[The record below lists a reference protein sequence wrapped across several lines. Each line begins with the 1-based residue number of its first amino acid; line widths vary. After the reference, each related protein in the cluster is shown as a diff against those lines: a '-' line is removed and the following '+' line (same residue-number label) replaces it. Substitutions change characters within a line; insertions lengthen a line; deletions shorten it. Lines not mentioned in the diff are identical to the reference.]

1 MNNVIDP
8 VDYAVISQAFLSIAR
23 EAGVKLI
30 RSACSTIVREARDCA
45 AALLDRDGRVV
56 AQSELIPIQLG
67 SVGPTAQSCLALYPA
82 HTLGPGD
89 FLINND
95 PYNGGQHLQDVFIY
109 VPIFFAGEVIG
120 FSGSVA
126 HHIDLGGAKA
136 GIATSASD
144 LYQEGLVFPP
154 TRYNFERDWNGGG
167 FERFVRSNIRVPVQT
182 IGDLNAQFAACHVA
196 EARVLELA
204 SKFGAGTVSACMN
217 ELIDYSERRV
227 RMAIAEIP
235 NGVYHGEDAVDDDGI
250 SDQPLRVHASVTISD
265 DSIAVDFAGTCD
277 QVSRNINAPFAST
290 VSATLCCIKP
300 VLTAADIPFNAGASR
315 PISVSAP
322 LGCLLNPRHPAP
334 VRARMEP
341 SYRAFG
347 AVMRALSQAAP
358 ERVIA
363 AGFDSTFATAISR
376 RRDDGF
382 SVLLEVTGGGF
393 GASPFGDGCD
403 TVAGPLG
410 NCSNTPIE
418 VIDMEFDFL
427 RAVEYAVL
435 PDSDGAGEF
444 RGGLGQRRAYE
455 VLADGVTFAMYV
467 DRMRLA
473 PQGLNGGT
481 EGRRSRVYVRR
492 GAEIIELESKVSVS
506 LRIGDILVLESGGG
520 AGFGSPHSRAAGAIQ
535 RDIEDGLLSGERA
548 LEHYGFTIDT
558 AGRV

>member
-1 MNNVIDP
+1 MSTVLDP
-8 VDYAVISQAFLSIAR
+8 VDYAVISQAFMSIAR

-45 AALLDRDGRVV
+45 AALLDRDGNVV

-67 SVGPTAQSCLALYPA
+67 SMGPTAQSCLALYPPD
-82 HTLGPGD
+82 TLCPGD

-109 VPIFFAGEVIG
+109 APIFFAAEVIG

-154 TRYNFERDWNGGG
+154 MRYNFERDWNGGA

-196 EARVLELA
+196 QARVLELA
-204 SKFGAGTVSACMN
+204 SKFGGDTVTASMA
-217 ELIDYSERRV
+217 ELLDYSERRV
-227 RMAIAEIP
+227 RLGIAELP

-250 SDQPLRVHASVTISD
+250 GDEPLRVQASVTISD
-265 DSIAVDFAGTCD
+265 ESIAVDFAGTCD
-277 QVSRNINAPFAST
+277 QVLRNINAPFAST

-300 VLTAADIPFNAGASR
+300 VLTGADIPFNSGASR

-347 AVMRALSQAAP
+347 AVMRALSCAAP

-363 AGFDSTFATAISR
+363 AGFDSTFASAISR
-376 RRDDGF
+376 RQESGF
-382 SVLLEVTGGGF
+382 SVLLEIIGGGF
-393 GASPFGDGCD
+393 GASPTGDGCD

-410 NCSNTPIE
+410 NCANTPIE
-418 VIDMEFDFL
+418 VIDMEFDYL
-427 RAVEYAVL
+427 RPLEYSVL
-435 PDSDGAGEF
+435 PDSAGGGEF

-455 VLADGVTFAMYV
+455 VLSDGVTFSMYV
-467 DRMRLA
+467 DRMRIA
-473 PQGLNGGT
+473 PQGLNGGAD
-481 EGRRSRVYVRR
+481 GRRARVYIRR
-492 GAEIIELESKVSVS
+492 GDNVIELESKVSVG
-506 LRIGDILVLESGGG
+506 LHKGDILVLESGGG
-520 AGFGSPHSRAAGAIQ
+520 AGFGSPSLRSPSAVE
-535 RDIEDGLLSGERA
+535 RDVDDGLLSPLGASE
-548 LEHYGFTIDT
+548 LYNYSELT
-558 AGRV
+558 